1 MSEIR
6 PSLSLGVTRILPTKL
21 LRFVLGHS
29 NDQDYVRNMFGVNF
43 SYGNREILLKYVGLD
58 YSNQIVGILEHGAP
72 GFQTDYDF
80 RTPRFLNGTLTKH
93 WTWSQQTEVIAKSQ
107 GFTNVIAIGAP
118 WYYLKRSLVKES
130 LSINSGPDRFLIMPS
145 HSTGNAVDV
154 ATISAKKAK
163 AKMFRDITGDAPATV
178 CLHAV
183 DFCDLETFRAFREV
197 GFEVTCIGNSYQ
209 QPLWSNA
216 GSRVRMMFNLH
227 ELMLNHT
234 HYVSDGYGTSLHYAI
249 DMGLTIGLFPEI
261 KKLQVL
267 ANSDLGSREYFQELN
282 EQEAKYLKE
291 QVPTLVNNFSAG
303 GEYSAFSK
311 AMLGFNSVKEP
322 DELLHILD
330 YRPNIYP
337 LNLGTEPW

>member
-6 PSLSLGVTRILPTKL
+6 HPLSLGVSRILPTKL

-29 NDQDYVRNMFGVNF
+29 NDKDYVRNMFGVNF
-43 SYGNREILLKYVGLD
+43 SYGNREILLKYAGLD

-80 RTPRFLNGTLTKH
+80 RTPRSLNGTLTKH
-93 WTWSQQTEVIAKSQ
+93 WTWSQQTEEIAKSR

-130 LSINSGPDRFLIMPS
+130 LPNNSGLDRFLIMPS
-145 HSTGNAVDV
+145 HSTGNAVDT

-183 DFCDLETFRAFREV
+183 DFCDLETFRAYREV
-197 GFEVTCIGNSYQ
+197 GFEVTCIGNSFQ

-261 KKLQVL
+261 KKLQIL
-267 ANSDLGSREYFQELN
+267 ANSESGSREYFQELN
-282 EQEAKYLKE
+282 EQEVKYLKK
-291 QVPTLVNNFSAG
+291 QVPTLVNKFSAG
-303 GEYSAFSK
+303 GEYLAFSK
-311 AMLGFNSVKEP
+311 TMLGFNSVKEP
-322 DELLHILD
+322 DELSEILV

>member
-6 PSLSLGVTRILPTKL
+6 HPFLSVVSQILPAKL
-21 LRFVLGHS
+21 SKFVLQHS
-29 NDQDYVRNMFGVNF
+29 NDKEFVRSMFAVNF
-43 SYGNREILLKYVGLD
+43 SYGNREILLKYAGLD

-80 RTPRFLNGTLTKH
+80 RTPRLFNGTPSKL
-93 WTWSQQTEVIAKSQ
+93 WTWSQQTELIAKSR
-107 GFTNVIAIGAP
+107 GYENVIAIGAP
-118 WYYLKRSLVKES
+118 WYYLKRGIAKNPYSKHP
-130 LSINSGPDRFLIMPS
+130 GPNRFLVMPS
-145 HSTGNAVDV
+145 HSTGNAVDT

-197 GFEVTCIGNSYQ
+197 GFEVTCIGNSIQ

-216 GSRVRMMFNLH
+216 GSRVRMMYNLH
-227 ELMLNHT
+227 ELMLNHS

-261 KKLQVL
+261 KKLQIL
-267 ANSDLGSREYFQELN
+267 ANSESGSREYFQELN
-282 EQEAKYLKE
+282 VQEIKYLKE
-291 QVPTLVNNFSAG
+291 QVPSLVNKFSDG
-303 GEYSAFSK
+303 GDYLAFSRT
-311 AMLGFNSVKEP
+311 MLGFNSLKEP
-322 DELLHILD
+322 DELSHVLD

-337 LNLGTEPW
+337 LNLGIEPW